1 MRLPF
6 CLALLLVPWSSEAWD
21 TAPHQQITRAA
32 LDRLPARF
40 LGLLG
45 AEAAPLVQIYCLYPD
60 RYLEMEQFG
69 FVRASPGPRTA
80 AEIRRFCELP
90 GGRTI
95 HGATGDR
102 GRDIDAIRYLF
113 ERARVALAE
122 RHPGEA
128 ARYLGVLSH
137 FIADSLSPSHSVPPE
152 DLLEISDGVEVHALI
167 ERSIPAFALLD
178 RRPRVLTAD
187 AVVEQCY
194 AGAHRNRL
202 ALPAIVKAALAHDE
216 PALDL
221 YRLRAA
227 NTAAALLAD
236 AFFTLAQSVP

>member
-32 LDRLPARF
+32 LDRMPERF
-40 LGLLG
+40 LSCLG

-102 GRDIDAIRYLF
+102 ARDIDAIRYLF
-113 ERARVALAE
+113 
-122 RHPGEA
+122 
-128 ARYLGVLSH
+128 
-137 FIADSLSPSHSVPPE
+137 
-152 DLLEISDGVEVHALI
+152 
-167 ERSIPAFALLD
+167 
-178 RRPRVLTAD
+178 
-187 AVVEQCY
+187 
-194 AGAHRNRL
+194 
-202 ALPAIVKAALAHDE
+202 
-216 PALDL
+216 
-221 YRLRAA
+221 
-227 NTAAALLAD
+227 
-236 AFFTLAQSVP
+236 